1 MVPSFEEAAFALQ
14 PGELS
19 EPVKSP
25 FGYHVIKVEAKESKS
40 FEEVRPELERRM
52 RPEQA
57 QKVVEDLRKK
67 TAAVLDPDFFG
78 MAKQ

>member
-1 MVPSFEEAAFALQ
+1 MVPSFEEAAFALK

-25 FGYHVIKVEAKESKS
+25 FGYHVIEVQAKESKS
-40 FEEVRPELERRM
+40 FEEVRPDLEKRM

-57 QKVVEDLRKK
+57 QKAVEDLQKK
-67 TAAVLDPDFFG
+67 NPAVLDPDFFG
-78 MAKQ
+78 IAKQ